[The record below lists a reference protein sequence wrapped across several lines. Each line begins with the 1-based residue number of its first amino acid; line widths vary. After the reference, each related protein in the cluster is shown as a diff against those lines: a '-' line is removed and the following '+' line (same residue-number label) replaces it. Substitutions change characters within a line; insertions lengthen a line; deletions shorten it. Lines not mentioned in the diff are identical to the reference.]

1 MDAGKKRGHGVD
13 ETQEEFKKSIADRNW
28 PPGICYKSDLSTKA
42 APPSSTAIRLEEES
56 RGLAL
61 LKKLT
66 RNNPKNPVMGE
77 HWCGE
82 ELVRDMRE
90 YGIVSKSLITGTM
103 AWVAP
108 DAKLQ
113 ESELDVETLAK
124 ETAWVIEKPSLATKT
139 NIREVMDKVYK
150 WTSDAVHDLDKW
162 HGHRPYRERLRN
174 CLYDYGR
181 LTSAVIAMETLL
193 YWGVFHPSNHKK
205 SMEFTIDTEDKI
217 NLTRYQCHML
227 SWKLL
232 VCGRYKSRGMGDE
245 VSLTVT
251 LILTLNL
258 TIIVLL

>member
-1 MDAGKKRGHGVD
+1 MEAGKKRVHGVD
-13 ETQEEFKKSIADRNW
+13 ETQEEFKKSIADRGW
-28 PPGICYKSDLSTKA
+28 PDGICLQSDLSAKA
-42 APPSSTAIRLEEES
+42 APPSSSDIRLEEES
-56 RGLAL
+56 RGLEL

-66 RNNPKNPVMGE
+66 RNNPKNPVMGD

-82 ELVRDMRE
+82 ELVHDMRE
-90 YGIVSKSLITGTM
+90 YGNVSKSLITGTM

-124 ETAWVIEKPSLATKT
+124 ETAWVIENPSLATKT

-162 HGHRPYRERLRN
+162 RGHRPYRERLRN
-174 CLYDYGR
+174 CIYDYGR

-193 YWGVFHPSNHKK
+193 YWGLYCPANNKK
-205 SMEFTIDTEDKI
+205 SMEFTIDTADKI
-217 NLTRYQCHML
+217 NLTMYQCHML

-232 VCGRYKSRGMGDE
+232 ICGRSSHAVWGTR
-245 VSLTVT
+245 
-251 LILTLNL
+251 
-258 TIIVLL
+258 